1 MSKYQNREITQFII
15 LNRWIKM
22 NTHEFQAKQILLQY
36 GITIPD
42 FYVASSIE
50 EVKILISQH
59 HLQSGVVKMQVHA
72 GGRGKSGG
80 VKIAKNAPD
89 LIKAAEE
96 LIGKKM
102 INEQTGPEGMI
113 SHQILISS
121 LVSIKKEFYLG
132 ITINRELARR
142 VLIASPIGGVEIEK
156 IAQEQPD
163 QVLILPIP
171 NEGNFKSYHFLRIA
185 KFMGWEGKQKD
196 EGVTLIQA
204 LIKAF
209 QETDASLLEINPLV
223 ETDEGDLVA
232 LDAKLSID
240 DNALFR
246 QEKLKNLFDP
256 TQVSQ
261 NEARAQQHEL
271 AYVALDGD
279 IGCMVNGAGLA
290 MATMDLIQYHGGRPA
305 NFLDVGGGAS
315 QEKVAEGF
323 RIILSDKKVK
333 VILINIFGGIMN
345 CETLAAGI
353 IEAAKGLQIHVPLIV
368 RMEGTNVE
376 KGKQLIQ
383 QSGLKIVIAKDL
395 TEAAEKAVQSGKRV
409 G

>member
-142 VLIASPIGGVEIEK
+142 VLIASPIGGIEIEK